1 MFSELVPL
9 SNVEISPLP
18 TAGDFTSLQVE
29 LNHRKTT
36 TSGLKMTFKQTQ
48 TQSDVLN
55 RDRCSSVKEEIL
67 VPTLQDWW
75 DKANIPF
82 KKPVYFSFE
91 ISFAYF
97 AILIL

>member
-9 SNVEISPLP
+9 SKVEKC
-18 TAGDFTSLQVE
+18 DFTSLQVE
-29 LNHRKTT
+29 LNHQKTT
-36 TSGLKMTFKQTQ
+36 TSGLKMTYKQTQ

-55 RDRCSSVKEEIL
+55 RDRCSSVKEEIFL

-97 AILIL
+97 AIIIL

>member
-9 SNVEISPLP
+9 SKVEISPLP
-18 TAGDFTSLQVE
+18 TAGDFTSLQV
-29 LNHRKTT
+29 RIKS
-36 TSGLKMTFKQTQ
+36 TSGLKMTYKQTQ
-48 TQSDVLN
+48 AQSDVLN
-55 RDRCSSVKEEIL
+55 RDRCSSVKEEIFL

-91 ISFAYF
+91 IPFAYF
-97 AILIL
+97 AIIIL

>member
-1 MFSELVPL
+1 MFFFISLCFSELVPL

-36 TSGLKMTFKQTQ
+36 TSGLKMTYKQTQ
-48 TQSDVLN
+48 AQSDVLN

-67 VPTLQDWW
+67 APTLQDWW

-82 KKPVYFSFE
+82 KKTCLFHV
-91 ISFAYF
+91 
-97 AILIL
+97 